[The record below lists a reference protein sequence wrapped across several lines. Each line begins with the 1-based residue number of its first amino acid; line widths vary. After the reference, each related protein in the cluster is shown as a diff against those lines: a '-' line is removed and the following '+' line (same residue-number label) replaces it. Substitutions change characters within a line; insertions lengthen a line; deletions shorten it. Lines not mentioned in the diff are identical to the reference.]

1 MLEAVLASGEIVN
14 ELIFP
19 PIFFALIALG
29 SFGALAIVVYSYRD
43 VANRHRHKTMGQ
55 SEQAHH

>member
-19 PIFFALIALG
+19 PIFFALIAWAPSGL
-29 SFGALAIVVYSYRD
+29 SRLWSTAIAMSLTATATRRW
-43 VANRHRHKTMGQ
+43 ASQNRPTT
-55 SEQAHH
+55 

>member
-1 MLEAVLASGEIVN
+1 MVEAVVAAGEIVN

-19 PIFFALIALG
+19 PIFFGLIAVG
-29 SFGALAIVVYSYRD
+29 AFGALAIVVYSYRD

-55 SEQAHH
+55 SEQGHH